1 MSDDT
6 KNMVRIRYGEGETGW
21 AEKLK
26 DGKYRIAN
34 VPLVDGLN
42 IDDVVTCKR
51 DDGMDAVNKVVKNL
65 LPRKAVIWYDKPA
78 EFDVVTKILE
88 AMGCKCEG
96 WCGPGPGK
104 GRGMVSVAAPK
115 LVDPKAVAEMLG
127 IRQDKKK
134 Q

>member
-1 MSDDT
+1 MNE
-6 KNMVRIRYGEGETGW
+6 KMVRIRYGEGETGW
-21 AEKLK
+21 AEKLTG
-26 DGKYRIAN
+26 GKFRIAN
-34 VPLVDGLN
+34 VPLTDGLN
-42 IDDVVTCKR
+42 IDDVVTCRKG
-51 DDGMDAVNKVVKNL
+51 DDLDSVDKVVKSV
-65 LPRKAVIWYDKPA
+65 LPRKAVIWYDKIP
-78 EFDVVTKILE
+78 EFEIVTKVLT

-96 WCGPGPGK
+96 WCAPGPGK